1 MRCGQLEAACHSL
14 SDAAAAAEEAKAAHK
29 GLLTEIQ
36 QQAVE
41 LRMQFEAERSSER
54 EAARVGIAEALAR
67 AESERA
73 AAAAANEA
81 AAAASAA
88 QADAE
93 RKAQSEASEAAMAAE
108 RRTAEALDAASE
120 REKLLEREAC
130 GLRREVTKET
140 VARRSLEREV
150 TRLKA
155 QAESADGSK
164 FEYLEQKLEQ
174 RDAQVDGLR
183 KERNA
188 LLSTLRRQQQQQ
200 GMQGLISSPS
210 QGVKKSATTEE
221 EDADGVEAVMAYEK
235 ENGTSAYIS
244 TLSGHKGAHTPQTP
258 DLPQA
263 GTGGRGGGNAK
274 RRVLSASLLDELQA
288 LSQQAEG
295 LLLKAPA
302 ALGEQS
308 VSEED

>member
-1 MRCGQLEAACHSL
+1 M
-14 SDAAAAAEEAKAAHK
+14 
-29 GLLTEIQ
+29 
-36 QQAVE
+36 
-41 LRMQFEAERSSER
+41 
-54 EAARVGIAEALAR
+54 
-67 AESERA
+67 
-73 AAAAANEA
+73 
-81 AAAASAA
+81 
-88 QADAE
+88 
-93 RKAQSEASEAAMAAE
+93 
-108 RRTAEALDAASE
+108 
-120 REKLLEREAC
+120 
-130 GLRREVTKET
+130 RREVTKET

-155 QAESADGSK
+155 QAEAADGSK

-200 GMQGLISSPS
+200 QGMQGLISSPS

-221 EDADGVEAVMAYEK
+221 EDADEVEAVMAYEK

-263 GTGGRGGGNAK
+263 GTGGRAGGNAK

>member
-1 MRCGQLEAACHSL
+1 
-14 SDAAAAAEEAKAAHK
+14 
-29 GLLTEIQ
+29 
-36 QQAVE
+36 
-41 LRMQFEAERSSER
+41 
-54 EAARVGIAEALAR
+54 
-67 AESERA
+67 
-73 AAAAANEA
+73 
-81 AAAASAA
+81 
-88 QADAE
+88 
-93 RKAQSEASEAAMAAE
+93 MAAE

-155 QAESADGSK
+155 QAEAADGSK

-221 EDADGVEAVMAYEK
+221 DADGVEAVMAYEK

-263 GTGGRGGGNAK
+263 GTGGRAGGNAK